1 MDRNGASLNSFF
13 RVKQWAIVLLPV
25 SFLALLFFLPIF
37 QILKEASSD
46 SFSPVREI
54 LGNTRF
60 WSITWFTLW
69 QALLSTIF
77 SIIFAFPA
85 IYLFAKYEFKGK
97 KIIRSL
103 ITIPFVLPTVVV
115 GSAFTAVFMKLNL
128 DEGSINLRHTVWAI
142 LIAHTFFNASIA
154 IRVISTYW
162 EGLNENPENQA
173 RVLGSSRIST
183 FLKITLP
190 RLSPA
195 LFSAATTIFLFC
207 VTSFGIILIL
217 GGPKNS
223 TIETEIWRQAI
234 WRGDVSTASAF
245 AVIQLIFVILLSW
258 TLIKAEKKTSYS
270 EELSRGKQKKPR
282 KRTLTFHFIYLF
294 CLFGLPVFALL
305 ERSINTGPSGLFAF
319 FTGLTK
325 RTNII
330 PITPIASLWNSMRF
344 ALLATLIALLIGLA
358 ASTIIVHGN
367 KKLSTFLNVS
377 TSIPLGIS
385 AVTIGFGIFLSFSG
399 PLADLRSSTWMI
411 PTLHALLGVPFVVRS
426 VVPVMRRIPTLFYE
440 NSQLL
445 GVNPIKSWFD
455 IDLKLSFR
463 SLLVGGGFSFAI
475 SLGEFGATSFLPRNP
490 DTLTAPLV
498 IYRLLST
505 PGQELRGQAMAL
517 SVILACITALSI
529 LFIET
534 MRNYEKN

>member
-1 MDRNGASLNSFF
+1 MDRNGPSLNSFF
-13 RVKQWAIVLLPV
+13 RVKQWAITLLPI

-37 QILKEASSD
+37 QILKEASTH

-54 LGNTRF
+54 IGSERF
-60 WSITWFTLW
+60 WSITWFTIW

-77 SIIFAFPA
+77 SIAFAFPA

-97 KIIRSL
+97 KILRSL
-103 ITIPFVLPTVVV
+103 VTIPFVLPTVVV
-115 GSAFTAVFMKLNL
+115 GSAFTAVFTRFNI
-128 DEGSINLRHTVWAI
+128 DEGWINLRHTVWAI

-154 IRVISTYW
+154 IRIISTYW
-162 EGLNENPENQA
+162 EGLNNNPENQ
-173 RVLGSSRIST
+173 SRILGTGRIHT
-183 FLKITLP
+183 FFKITLP
-190 RLSPA
+190 RLNPA

-207 VTSFGIILIL
+207 VTSFGVILIL

-234 WRGDVSTASAF
+234 WRGDISTASAF
-245 AVIQLIFVILLSW
+245 AVIQLVFVILLSW
-258 TLIKAEKKTSYS
+258 TLINAEKNTSSS
-270 EELSRGKQKKPR
+270 EDLSRARKKKPSR
-282 KRTLTFHFIYLF
+282 RTLTFHFAYLF
-294 CLFGLPVFALL
+294 CLFGLPILILF
-305 ERSINTGPSGLFAF
+305 ERSLSANSSGLFGF
-319 FTGLTK
+319 FTGLAK

-330 PITPIASLWNSMRF
+330 PITPLASLWNSLQF
-344 ALLATLIALLIGLA
+344 ALLAALIAVIVGLA
-358 ASTIIVHGN
+358 ASTVIVHGS

-377 TSIPLGIS
+377 TAIPLGVS
-385 AVTIGFGIFLSFSG
+385 AVTIGFGIFLSFTG
-399 PLADLRSSTWMI
+399 PLTNLRSSQLMI
-411 PTLHALLGVPFVVRS
+411 PALHALLGVPFVVRS
-426 VVPVMRRIPTLFYE
+426 VVPSMRRIPMLLYE

-445 GVNPIKSWFD
+445 GANPVKSWFN
-455 IDLKLSFR
+455 IDFKLSLR

-517 SVILACITALSI
+517 SVILASITSI
-529 LFIET
+529 SIFLVE
-534 MRNYEKN
+534 RLRKAY

>member
-1 MDRNGASLNSFF
+1 MDRNGPSLNSFF
-13 RVKQWAIVLLPV
+13 RVKQWAIALLPI

-37 QILKEASSD
+37 QILKEASTH

-54 LGNTRF
+54 IGSERF
-60 WSITWFTLW
+60 WSITWFTIW

-77 SIIFAFPA
+77 SIAFAFPA

-97 KIIRSL
+97 KILRSL
-103 ITIPFVLPTVVV
+103 VTIPFVLPTVVV
-115 GSAFTAVFMKLNL
+115 GSAFTAVFTRFNI
-128 DEGSINLRHTVWAI
+128 DEGWINLRHTVWAI

-154 IRVISTYW
+154 IRIISTYW
-162 EGLNENPENQA
+162 EGLNNNPENQ
-173 RVLGSSRIST
+173 SRILGTGRLHT
-183 FLKITLP
+183 FFKITLP
-190 RLSPA
+190 RLNPA

-207 VTSFGIILIL
+207 VTSFGVILIL

-234 WRGDVSTASAF
+234 WRGDISAASAF
-245 AVIQLIFVILLSW
+245 AVIQLVFVILLSW
-258 TLIKAEKKTSYS
+258 TLINAEKNTSSS
-270 EELSRGKQKKPR
+270 EDLSRARKKKPSR
-282 KRTLTFHFIYLF
+282 RTLAFHFAYLF
-294 CLFGLPVFALL
+294 CLFGLPILILL
-305 ERSINTGPSGLFAF
+305 ERSLSANSSGLFGF
-319 FTGLTK
+319 FTGLAK

-330 PITPIASLWNSMRF
+330 PITPLASLWNSLQF
-344 ALLATLIALLIGLA
+344 ALLAALIAVIVGLA
-358 ASTIIVHGN
+358 ASTVIVHGS

-377 TSIPLGIS
+377 TAIPLGIS

-399 PLADLRSSTWMI
+399 PLTSLRSSQLMI
-411 PTLHALLGVPFVVRS
+411 PALHALLGVPFVVRS
-426 VVPVMRRIPTLFYE
+426 VVPSMRRIPMLLYE

-445 GVNPIKSWFD
+445 GANPIKSWFN
-455 IDLKLSFR
+455 IDFKLSLR

-475 SLGEFGATSFLPRNP
+475 SLREFGATSFLPRNP

-517 SVILACITALSI
+517 SVILASITSI
-529 LFIET
+529 SIFLVERLRKAF
-534 MRNYEKN
+534 